1 MHFLKTPCM
10 NGLPIFFSAK
20 ILSLIP
26 LSVKFSHNSTTWNRL
41 GNLSASPFLF
51 ALKRSHTFVVLTAGG
66 LNNTGDAG
74 VGLSHSGLLLPSLT
88 PVGAGIPEGLSVAA
102 RWAQVMAP
110 TL

>member
-1 MHFLKTPCM
+1 M
-10 NGLPIFFSAK
+10 
-20 ILSLIP
+20 
-26 LSVKFSHNSTTWNRL
+26 
-41 GNLSASPFLF
+41 
-51 ALKRSHTFVVLTAGG
+51 VLTAGG

-74 VGLSHSGLLLPSLT
+74 VGLSHRGLLLPSLT